1 MTNRNFLNDIKYSIW
16 FEPRSYIWLCSL
28 LVRFKESILLRWTA
42 VVSGDWRFEIF
53 SGSHHQSQLKS
64 DEWNWLLNL
73 MMTSAQ
79 VVRALVI
86 TTINIPGILSP
97 RRLDFAITF
106 KASYFVMKQPFFLL
120 SISWR
125 QKRSWLS
132 DWPWLVIFTL
142 RLKDWPTDCLTH
154 RPTVRR
160 TTLTEWRK
168 NEKTDDSEI

>member
-79 VVRALVI
+79 VVKALVI
-86 TTINIPGILSP
+86 TTIIIPGILFP

>member
-16 FEPRSYIWLCSL
+16 FEPWSYIWLCGL
-28 LVRFKESILLRWTA
+28 LVRFKESILLWWTV
-42 VVSGDWRFEIF
+42 VVSGDWRFDIF

-79 VVRALVI
+79 VVKALVI
-86 TTINIPGILSP
+86 TTVNIPGIFSP

-106 KASYFVMKQPFFLL
+106 KPLILLWNSLFFLL

-125 QKRSWLS
+125 QKKVLAEWLTVTRNFHS
-132 DWPWLVIFTL
+132 DLDLRTDPLTAWL
-142 RLKDWPTDCLTH
+142 TDQL
-154 RPTVRR
+154 
-160 TTLTEWRK
+160 
-168 NEKTDDSEI
+168 

>member
-28 LVRFKESILLRWTA
+28 LVRFKESILLRWTT
-42 VVSGDWRFEIF
+42 VVSGEWRFDIF

-79 VVRALVI
+79 VVKALVI

-97 RRLDFAITF
+97 RRLDFAIIF
-106 KASYFVMKQPFFLL
+106 KASYFVMKQPFFFYFPFLEDKK
-120 SISWR
+120 SPGWVTDRDS
-125 QKRSWLS
+125 KFSLS
-132 DWPWLVIFTL
+132 DLRTDPLTAWL
-142 RLKDWPTDCLTH
+142 TDQL
-154 RPTVRR
+154 
-160 TTLTEWRK
+160 
-168 NEKTDDSEI
+168 